1 MFVKLLVGPAASGKS
16 TYTRAHKS
24 EDDIV
29 AYTIG
34 DKLIIEDQTI
44 AYRLQRAIGA
54 YFALMDGIDV
64 KKLAKDRVNGVQF
77 VKLCSEYYREQD
89 KELTLWIESKNIS
102 QEAIDI
108 LADSYKH
115 RFELIEFPQK

>member
-29 AYTIG
+29 ACTIG
-34 DKLIIEDQTI
+34 DTLHIEDQTI
-44 AYRLQRAIGA
+44 AYRLQRELGL
-54 YFALMDGIDV
+54 YFALMDNVDIE
-64 KKLAKDRVNGVQF
+64 KLAKDRVNGERF
-77 VKLCSEYYREQD
+77 VKLCSAYFGHRD

-102 QEAIDI
+102 QEAIDV

-115 RFELIEFPQK
+115 RFELIEFRQK

>member
-16 TYTRAHKS
+16 TYTREHKS

-34 DKLIIEDQTI
+34 DQLHFEDQKI
-44 AYRLQRAIGA
+44 SYKLQREFFS
-54 YFALMDGIDV
+54 YFALMNNVDV
-64 KKLAKDRVNGVQF
+64 KKLAKDKINGQRF
-77 VKLCSEYYREQD
+77 VTLCSTYTRERD
-89 KELTLWIESKNIS
+89 KELTLWIETKNIS
-102 QEAIDI
+102 QEAIDA
-108 LADSYKH
+108 LANSWKH

>member
-1 MFVKLLVGPAASGKS
+1 MFIKLLVGPAASGKS
-16 TYTRAHKS
+16 TYAREHKA

-34 DKLIIEDQTI
+34 DQLYFENQKIS
-44 AYRLQRAIGA
+44 YKLQRELFS
-54 YFALMDGIDV
+54 YFALMDNVDV
-64 KKLAKDRVNGVQF
+64 KKLAKDKINGQRF
-77 VKLCSEYYREQD
+77 VTLCGTYARERD

-102 QEAIDI
+102 QEAIGV
-108 LADSYKH
+108 LANSWKH

>member
-1 MFVKLLVGPAASGKS
+1 MFIKLLVGPAASGKS

-34 DKLIIEDQTI
+34 DQLHFEDQSI
-44 AYRLQRAIGA
+44 VYRLQRELGV
-54 YFALMDGIDV
+54 YLALMDRIDV
-64 KKLAKDRVNGVQF
+64 KKLAKDQINGKRF
-77 VKLCSEYYREQD
+77 VKLCSSYFSNRD

-102 QEAIDI
+102 QEAIDV